1 MGTVFDMF
9 PWLVC
14 PPVAA
19 FPTRPTIQVD
29 SNLPTPIGY
38 WTLDET
44 GGTRVGTYGARDLE
58 VVGTVGYSTGKV
70 GNAVHLGGTDIGSLG
85 PASMGSPTYLV
96 GANVLYVAGWF
107 YAASLQNSNQG
118 SLVLAIHGEEFPYYS
133 VIPSF
138 DGVNLKLDL
147 AVTMS
152 EGMGG
157 YIQSPA
163 LSAGTWYFWE
173 TYVNP
178 PANEIGIRLNRGSW
192 ATSTAGDTTFG
203 ANIAEAVY
211 GPASNPSGY
220 GDDYLHD
227 GIGLYGHM
235 LTDAESEALY
245 NSGLGAQP

>member
-1 MGTVFDMF
+1 MF
-9 PWLVC
+9 GFGFGFGREAP
-14 PPVAA
+14 PPVAED
-19 FPTRPTIQVD
+19 P
-29 SNLPTPIGY
+29 NLPTPIGY
-38 WTLDET
+38 WKFDET
-44 GGTRVGTYGARDLE
+44 SGTRAGTHGAPDLA
-58 VVGTVGYSTGKV
+58 VVGTVGYSAGKV

-107 YAASLQNSNQG
+107 YAASLQNNNQG
-118 SLVLAIHGEEFPYYS
+118 SLILAIHGEEFPYYS

-157 YIQSPA
+157 FIESPA
-163 LSAGTWYFWE
+163 LFAGTWYFWE

-203 ANIAEAVY
+203 DNIAESIY
-211 GPASNPSGY
+211 GPASNLAGY
-220 GDDYLHD
+220 NDDYLHD
-227 GIGLYGHM
+227 AIGLYDHI
-235 LTDAESEALY
+235 LTNAESAALY
-245 NSGLGAQP
+245 NAGAGAQV